1 MDGERAQVPSSRP
14 YVGRRVHPGSWFIFD
29 WVVQDVFLCLVELAR
44 IVLMLSCVQV
54 SFYFTSRSTKIM
66 ALSFTSKKESDKG
79 KQTDNS
85 SYPAGAKTQQV
96 GRLLIVGGSLLVKS
110 LGAATR
116 PCR

>member
-1 MDGERAQVPSSRP
+1 MDGEKGPAVRRAQVLSSRP

-66 ALSFTSKKESDKG
+66 ALSFTSKKESERG
-79 KQTDNS
+79 KQTQIILAILQAPKRNKLD
-85 SYPAGAKTQQV
+85 V
-96 GRLLIVGGSLLVKS
+96 
-110 LGAATR
+110 
-116 PCR
+116 C